1 MTASFQVNDA
11 AIDRRRR
18 RRPPPPPPTRSSIS
32 PSFFLFFLLI
42 SLVPSFSPVKS
53 GDWNEFFFS
62 IFCARPAHRRRR
74 RGGDGGGGGGGGS
87 SFFFLSTHRALS
99 HQIRF
104 LMDPFY
110 GSPLFFVSLTFFLL
124 SCYQIDWVGTDV
136 FRFLLSSTRS
146 DVFIEYLVITFVFR
160 VVFADVTGFY
170 RVSESFFFLGA
181 TGGPCHCDEPMKE
194 KGKTTHRHVNENESG
209 GSRASFV
216 FWGFFFRV
224 YRFLLPD
231 NFFLPRNSDEISVSY
246 RLSFVLFFNFCQYPI
261 SFSFFMLF
269 ISRKKKNIAK
279 RKRREKEANKAI

>member
-1 MTASFQVNDA
+1 MYRVSLQ
-11 AIDRRRR
+11 
-18 RRPPPPPPTRSSIS
+18 SSLATGTS
-32 PSFFLFFLLI
+32 
-42 SLVPSFSPVKS
+42 
-53 GDWNEFFFS
+53 FFFS

-74 RGGDGGGGGGGGS
+74 RGGGGGGGGGGS

-216 FWGFFFRV
+216 FLGFFSRV
-224 YRFLLPD
+224 P
-231 NFFLPRNSDEISVSY
+231 
-246 RLSFVLFFNFCQYPI
+246 
-261 SFSFFMLF
+261 FSFA
-269 ISRKKKNIAK
+269 R
-279 RKRREKEANKAI
+279 